1 MKNFNPENIS
11 ITLKK
16 VSKTLIKDQERR
28 ESET

>member
-1 MKNFNPENIS
+1 MKNFNQGNIS

-16 VSKTLIKDQERR
+16 VSNTLMKVKERI

>member
-1 MKNFNPENIS
+1 MKNFNLENIS

-16 VSKTLIKDQERR
+16 VSKTLIEDKERR